1 MITTR
6 NTVQRELVYRAVQE
20 TRNHPTAD
28 DIYTVV
34 HNKNPR
40 VSRATVYRNLS
51 VLAQKGEIRQVQIP
65 AGADRY
71 DFNCTPHYHFHC
83 QRCDRVF
90 DIEMPVLPQLEAR
103 IGAHGDF
110 DVQGY
115 ELVFT
120 GCCPD
125 CK

>member
-1 MITTR
+1 MTTSR
-6 NTVQRELVYRAVQE
+6 NTVQRVLVYRAVQE
-20 TRNHPTAD
+20 TPTHPTAD
-28 DIYTVV
+28 EIFTVV
-34 HNKNPR
+34 HTKNPR

-51 VLAQKGEIRQVQIP
+51 VLSQKGEIRQIQIP

-83 QRCDRVF
+83 RQCDCVF
-90 DIEMPVLPQLEAR
+90 DMEMPVLPELETR
-103 IGAHGDF
+103 VGMPGEF

-120 GCCPD
+120 GVCPD